1 MSTRTTYDEV
11 RYSNFPYAQTHPDR
25 LATVGALHGL
35 RTPDPATAR
44 VLEIGCGAGGNV
56 IAMAVS
62 TPGVTAV
69 GVDLA
74 ATAIEEGRRAIEAV
88 GITNAELRQGD
99 ISDLRGG
106 QLGEFDFIVAHGV
119 YAWIPEPV
127 RDHLLEAIHSHL
139 AADGLAFVSYN
150 ANPGGHMRRA
160 LREMGLW
167 NAGDAQGPVAV
178 ADRAQELYRFVWE
191 NRAGTKDWW
200 GGLLESQLDSLAHGP
215 THRLVHDE
223 LGEFWAPAWF
233 SDVVRRAAA
242 AGLAYVGDAD
252 LATMLPDRIP
262 HAVAVDLEEFVGGD
276 RLEREQLID
285 ILRCAFFRMSV
296 LCRDSLRPQDGP
308 VTEALHDLHYGSRP
322 DEPGAEPA
330 PGLLGSVLALLRSRA
345 PDTVPFAELRAATDA
360 DPGELCEALRDGFL
374 AELVMPHRTPL
385 RAVAVADVARPHAS
399 PLARWQAL
407 SGHKEITSMAYTSV
421 RMEERA
427 ARLLLGLLDGTRD
440 RDAIRSDFREQ
451 TGVAISPE
459 DLETNLD
466 ALAKI
471 FLLSES

>member
-35 RTPDPATAR
+35 STPDPSTAR
-44 VLEIGCGAGGNV
+44 VLEVGCGAGGNI

-62 TPGVTAV
+62 TPGIQAL
-69 GVDLA
+69 GIDLA
-74 ATAIEEGRRAIEAV
+74 ATAVEEGRRAIEAV
-88 GITNAELRQGD
+88 GIANAELRQGD

-106 QLGEFDFIVAHGV
+106 ELGDFDYIVAHGV

-127 RDHLLEAIHSHL
+127 RDHLLELIHSHL
-139 AADGLAFVSYN
+139 APNGLAYVSYN

-167 NAGDAQGPVAV
+167 NAGDAAGPIAQ

-200 GGLLESQLDSLAHGP
+200 GGLLESQLDALAHGP

-233 SDVVRRAAA
+233 SDVMRRAAA

-252 LATMLPDRIP
+252 LGVMLPGRLP
-262 HAVAVDLEEFVGGD
+262 AGVVADVDAFAGGD
-276 RLEREQLID
+276 RLRREQLID
-285 ILRCAFFRMSV
+285 ILRCVFFRMSV
-296 LCRDSLRPQDGP
+296 LCRDSLRPQAGP
-308 VTEALHDLHYGSRP
+308 VTDTLRELHYASRP
-322 DEPGAEPA
+322 AEPGEERPA
-330 PGLLGSVLALLRSRA
+330 GLLASALALLRSRA
-345 PDTVPFAELRAATDA
+345 PDTVAFADLRAATGS
-360 DPGELCEALRDGFL
+360 DPDELCDALREGFL

-385 RAVAVADVARPHAS
+385 RALDVAQVEKPFAS
-399 PLARWQAL
+399 RLARWQAREQEDL
-407 SGHKEITSMAYTSV
+407 TTMAYTTV
-421 RMEERA
+421 RMEEPA
-427 ARLLLGLLDGTRD
+427 ARVLLGLLDGTRD
-440 RDAIRSDFREQ
+440 REAIRADFREQ

-459 DLETNLD
+459 DLEANLD
-466 ALAKI
+466 ALAKL